1 MNNNKKEKLL
11 HYVGAKFILG
21 ETVSFK
27 LNGEEAQL
35 AAFSDLLR
43 VSKSLKECLDSG
55 KDIDT
60 ISQLIDKKK
69 QLTKEFQ
76 SLTGITWRL

>member
-1 MNNNKKEKLL
+1 MKNKEKIL

-21 ETVSFK
+21 ESVSFK

-35 AAFSDLLR
+35 AVFSDLLQ
-43 VSKSLKECLDSG
+43 VSKSLKECLDNSR
-55 KDIDT
+55 DIDT
-60 ISQLIDKKK
+60 ITQLIDKKR
-69 QLTKEFQ
+69 QLTQEFQ

>member
-1 MNNNKKEKLL
+1 MQNKEKIL

-21 ETVSFK
+21 ESVSFK

-35 AAFSDLLR
+35 VVFSDLLQ
-43 VSKSLKECLDSG
+43 VSKSLKECLDKSR
-55 KDIDT
+55 DIDT
-60 ISQLIDKKK
+60 ISQLIDKKR

-76 SLTGITWRL
+76 SLTGIVWRL

>member
-1 MNNNKKEKLL
+1 MKSKEKIL

-21 ETVSFK
+21 ESVSFK

-35 AAFSDLLR
+35 AVFSDLLQ
-43 VSKSLKECLDSG
+43 VSKSLKECLDNT
-55 KDIDT
+55 DNIDT
-60 ISQLIDKKK
+60 ITQLIDKKR

-76 SLTGITWRL
+76 SLTGIVWRL